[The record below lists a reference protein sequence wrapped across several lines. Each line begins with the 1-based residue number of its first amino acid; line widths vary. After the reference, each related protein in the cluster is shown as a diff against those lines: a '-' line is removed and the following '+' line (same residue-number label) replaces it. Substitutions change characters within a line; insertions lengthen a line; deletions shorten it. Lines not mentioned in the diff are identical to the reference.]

1 MLVTVIT
8 THNNSLPPCADIVLF
23 TGHQG
28 DGSDVLV
35 LLWQEKVA
43 KLPLSVMRFTPDGS
57 ILAVGAHDNT
67 VRLFDVKYGSVA
79 AAANGAVD
87 AEPCRWDSRARRV
100 VEPSGDVEGDD
111 STAPSPALKQ
121 AAVLPGSRLQLRV
134 AVDGGKRKHVT
145 IEKHSS
151 VVTHLDWS
159 SDRVPL
165 VSRNDPSV
173 SSSQQSLSLASSRSG
188 EAGGGAEAVSPR
200 WVLQSTSASYELLY
214 FDDCGKVVMQTQR
227 DTGWASWSCVL
238 GFPVMGMWCAAP
250 GYQLLL
256 VVLIGGRCR
265 REGMDGTDINSCDR
279 TSAVSGPT
287 GGHVGP

>member
-1 MLVTVIT
+1 MQDQPVVAL
-8 THNNSLPPCADIVLF
+8 L
-23 TGHQG
+23 G
-28 DGSDVLV
+28 D
-35 LLWQEKVA
+35 EEA
-43 KLPLSVMRFTPDGS
+43 
-57 ILAVGAHDNT
+57 
-67 VRLFDVKYGSVA
+67 
-79 AAANGAVD
+79 
-87 AEPCRWDSRARRV
+87 RAV
-100 VEPSGDVEGDD
+100 VEAV
-111 STAPSPALKQ
+111 ALAEDRLQ
-121 AAVLPGSRLQLRV
+121 HWLQLRV

-250 GYQLLL
+250 GYQ
-256 VVLIGGRCR
+256 
-265 REGMDGTDINSCDR
+265 
-279 TSAVSGPT
+279 
-287 GGHVGP
+287 